1 MPYNRKD
8 IRWKISR
15 PRLNIRSADELDSE
29 YYFFIPLIFWT
40 MNTKQIFMTV
50 LITGTTVVYGVAQET
65 GAINVDSAA
74 TANAAANADMNGSAM
89 AENTVDSKTQEF
101 ADEAAT
107 GGMMEVALG
116 NMAQEKANS
125 SAVKEFALQMVTDHT
140 QAGDELKALAQE
152 KSIVLPGSM
161 TDKQQRSVDKLSEL
175 SGDEFDKEYMKMMV
189 KDHEKDV
196 KTYEKA
202 SENVTDTELQ
212 DFAAKTL
219 PTLKEHLQHAK
230 DVNDQMRSS

>member
-1 MPYNRKD
+1 
-8 IRWKISR
+8 
-15 PRLNIRSADELDSE
+15 
-29 YYFFIPLIFWT
+29 